1 MLVFAAALL
10 PTAASAE
17 PPPQEPNIHTLLD
30 AAVNANLDPLRQ
42 ALASASGRKEIV
54 RNVDGVTVVHV
65 LLGGLHTAVAGEIS
79 RLVGWSDNRRTL
91 YRHDFIEGISTQIK
105 PLLVDI
111 LKLSPELARATDAR
125 GRTPLHVAATEVL
138 SGLAEPLLEA
148 GARADATD
156 HAGETPVHNAA
167 VAGDVGGVD
176 RLLRSLAPSEREAAA
191 VVVRRLSGLA
201 GQPMQR
207 TQQRAAR
214 LDPPPPAAAAEARAA
229 LCAEGG
235 GWDVEP
241 PPTEA
246 QRAGCQIDQRTA
258 LSEEEWYREYYLPG
272 RPVLLR
278 GVLSLAERCRFGRAA
293 PEMAAALQE
302 HRGCGRTA
310 YPSLTGQKKCGSFSL
325 LELNTHP
332 RCNDRSAPW
341 WRRARAPSPSPMEH
355 VPRARPVAPRRP
367 QAAPAWRGA
376 QPAQLRAAPTPHA
389 PAAAGMRRRAT

>member
-1 MLVFAAALL
+1 MLVFAAA
-10 PTAASAE
+10 PASAY
-17 PPPQEPNIHTLLD
+17 PPKQEPNIHTLLD
-30 AAVNANLDPLRQ
+30 AAVNANLDPLRE
-42 ALASASGRKEIV
+42 ALASVSGRKEIV

-65 LLGGLHTAVAGEIS
+65 LLGGLRTAAAGEIS

-111 LKLSPELARATDAR
+111 LKLSPELTRATDVR
-125 GRTPLHVAATEVL
+125 GRTPLHIAATEVL
-138 SGLAEPLLEA
+138 SGLTEPLLEA

-167 VAGDVGGVD
+167 VVGDVGGVE
-176 RLLRSLAPSEREAAA
+176 RLLRSLAPTERKAAA
-191 VVVRRLSGLA
+191 VMVRRLSSLT

-207 TQQRAAR
+207 TQQRTAR
-214 LDPPPPAAAAEARAA
+214 LDPPPHEARAA

-246 QRAGCQIDQRTA
+246 QRAGCNIDQRTA
-258 LSEEEWYREYYLPG
+258 LSEEEWYIEYYLPG

-278 GVLSLAERCRFGRAA
+278 GALSLAERCRFGRAA
-293 PEMAAALQE
+293 PEMAAVLQE
-302 HRGCGRTA
+302 HRSCGRTA

-332 RCNDRSAPW
+332 HCNDRSAHWSHPW
-341 WRRARAPSPSPMEH
+341 ST
-355 VPRARPVAPRRP
+355 VPRAHPVAPRGRP
-367 QAAPAWRGA
+367 LLHGVERSLTRPPEAKPGGRRRFSA
-376 QPAQLRAAPTPHA
+376 
-389 PAAAGMRRRAT
+389 RRRAHAADLRR